1 MFKNFTEDFVMRTA
15 VQLRD
20 DDDVHA
26 YTMLGQVATKKA
38 GTKGEIALFD
48 DGQLVLYIKENKN
61 RKDACL
67 FQTDTKKGTE
77 TIAGVYPAVNLFLE
91 TRTKGKTRR
100 LLNYVA
106 YMEKNH
112 IPIQGLR
119 EGFFYRMQVLL
130 DGRNAPAAEFKEL
143 LRRWAS

>member
-1 MFKNFTEDFVMRTA
+1 MFNHFTEEFVMRTA
-15 VQLRD
+15 VQLID

-26 YTMLGQVATKKA
+26 YTMLGHAVGKKT

-61 RKDACL
+61 GKEASL
-67 FQTDTKKGTE
+67 FQTDTRKGTE
-77 TIAGVYPAVNLFLE
+77 TIAGVYPAVNLFIE

-106 YMEKNH
+106 YMEINH
-112 IPIQGLR
+112 IDIHQMR

>member
-1 MFKNFTEDFVMRTA
+1 MLKNFTEEFVMRTA

-67 FQTDTKKGTE
+67 FPPQSYGSANFT
-77 TIAGVYPAVNLFLE
+77 
-91 TRTKGKTRR
+91 
-100 LLNYVA
+100 
-106 YMEKNH
+106 
-112 IPIQGLR
+112 
-119 EGFFYRMQVLL
+119 
-130 DGRNAPAAEFKEL
+130 
-143 LRRWAS
+143 ASCPLT

>member
-1 MFKNFTEDFVMRTA
+1 MRTA

-26 YTMLGQVATKKA
+26 YTLLGQVAETKPGKN
-38 GTKGEIALFD
+38 GEIALFN
-48 DGQLVLYIKENKN
+48 DGQRVLYIKEK
-61 RKDACL
+61 KSSKEACL
-67 FQTDTKKGTE
+67 FQTDCQKGTE
-77 TIAGVYPAVNLFLE
+77 KIPGVHPAVNVLMA

-106 YMEKNH
+106 YMENNR
-112 IPIQGLR
+112 IAIQGLR
-119 EGFFYRMQVLL
+119 EGFFYRLQVLL
-130 DGRNAPAAEFKEL
+130 DGRHAPAAEFKEL